1 MLRVGTQGA
10 NPVLKKPVRYITTDL
25 EEFQRA
31 RLLLTKQLY
40 GQKDA
45 LDLLFNPG
53 DFSFF
58 D

>member
-25 EEFQRA
+25 EDFQRA
-31 RLLLTKQLY
+31 RTLLVKQLE
-40 GQKDA
+40 GQEDA